1 MVSRAER
8 AGSRISSA
16 NQAVPTLNT
25 TPDTAPCRN
34 RHRNS
39 SGTDHPAPRNSSEV
53 ATDSTTT
60 GSTSARRPNRSE
72 AGPASSSA
80 GTSPAAYTP
89 NAPVSS
95 FEDSPSSSR

>member
-8 AGSRISSA
+8 AGSPISSA
-16 NQAVPTLNT
+16 SQAVPTLNT

-34 RHRNS
+34 RQRNS
-39 SGTDHPAPRNSSEV
+39 SSTDDPAPRNSSEV
-53 ATDSTTT
+53 TTESSTNGSTT
-60 GSTSARRPNRSE
+60 GRRPNRSE

-89 NAPVSS
+89 NAPVSA